1 MFNYPE
7 VRIEF
12 KLINALTNQPI
23 ESVPVEVTRDLQGPI
38 SVSTD
43 AEGLAEF
50 GPFVPGESITV
61 KVSQEGF
68 DDIEQVIIADEDAEL
83 ILLAANP
90 TVSFL
95 PRTFLSFLKLSSR
108 LYSFFDNMLNE

>member
-68 DDIEQVIIADEDAEL
+68 DDIEQVIIAYEDAEL

-95 PRTFLSFLKLSSR
+95 TRIFLSFLKLSSR
-108 LYSFFDNMLNE
+108 LYSFFNNMLNE